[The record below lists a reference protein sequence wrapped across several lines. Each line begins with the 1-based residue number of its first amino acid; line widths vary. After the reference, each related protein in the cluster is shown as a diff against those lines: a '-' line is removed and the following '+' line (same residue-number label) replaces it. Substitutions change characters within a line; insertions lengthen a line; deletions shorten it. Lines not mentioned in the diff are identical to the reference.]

1 MKLFLFL
8 NAAAVVAS
16 AFLIFRVLFFSRD
29 TLIKPS
35 FMLGF
40 FLFLFVQ
47 CGSAWIGREVFE
59 KLSQPWHYFIATQLL
74 PVFALFYASFIGWG
88 WGIRLP
94 VQISDAQEHGAPKL
108 MHWAVF
114 FCAFEYWALYL
125 YLREVPFEH
134 TAIWAIIGGESN
146 ADQVR
151 ESTFK
156 GLNSWGLLYVFTLAE
171 KVVAPIVVALGAASL
186 LAGLR
191 AGRKTYTWGALLLVL
206 MAVLPLAVYGARGPI
221 TQALMVGAY
230 LVFYVLVIRGGKR
243 VLLFACL
250 SPLIVLVPA
259 ILMTM
264 LKNNELGFD
273 GAYFHGVNIFERLV
287 IRGNY
292 DNVWHLQYV
301 EKYGIHGVAAI
312 PKLATL
318 LGVQPVDILNLVGRE
333 FSPAYSKIYIPSVS
347 ASASYSII
355 NYAILGWWGHVL
367 SLLMIPA
374 LDLLLFLY
382 RKMEGRLI
390 LPLISAMLVPISSLS
405 FSMVTTVLLSKGLL
419 LIPLLFL
426 GVSWI
431 DQAICSVRSRNA
443 V

>member
-1 MKLFLFL
+1 MSFFLFV
-8 NAAAVVAS
+8 NAATVVVS
-16 AFLIFRVLFFSRD
+16 AYLILRVLFLSRD
-29 TLIKPS
+29 TLVRPS

-59 KLSQPWHYFIATQLL
+59 KLSQPWHYYIATQLL
-74 PVFALFYASFIGWG
+74 PVFALLYASFVGRG
-88 WGIRLP
+88 WGIMLP
-94 VQISDAQEHGAPKL
+94 AEINVAQEHGAPKL

-134 TAIWAIIGGESN
+134 TAIWAIIGGERN

-156 GLNSWGLLYVFTLAE
+156 ELNSWGLLYVFTLAE
-171 KVVAPIVVALGAASL
+171 KVVAPIVVALGTASL

-191 AGRKTYTWGALLLVL
+191 AGRKIYTWGALLIII
-206 MAVLPLAVYGARGPI
+206 MAVLPLVVYGARGPI
-221 TQALMVGAY
+221 TQALMVGAFM
-230 LVFYVLVIRGGKR
+230 VSYVLVMRGTRR

-250 SPLIVLVPA
+250 LPVMVLVPA

-264 LKNNELGFD
+264 LKNNELGLQ

-287 IRGNY
+287 VRGNY
-292 DNVWHLQYV
+292 DNMWHLQYV
-301 EKYGIHGVAAI
+301 ERYGIHGVAAI
-312 PKLATL
+312 PKLASL
-318 LGVQPVDILNLVGRE
+318 LGVQSVDILNLVGRE
-333 FSPAYSKIYIPSVS
+333 FSPAYSKIFISSVS

-355 NYAILGWWGHVL
+355 NYAILGWWGHAL
-367 SLLMIPA
+367 SFLMVPM

-382 RKMEGRLI
+382 RRIEGRFI
-390 LPLISAMLVPISSLS
+390 LPLMSAMLVPVSSLS
-405 FSMVTTVLLSKGLL
+405 FSMMTTVFLSKGLL

-426 GVSWI
+426 GVSWL
-431 DQAICSVRSRNA
+431 DQATRMGRSR
-443 V
+443 

>member
-1 MKLFLFL
+1 M
-8 NAAAVVAS
+8 
-16 AFLIFRVLFFSRD
+16 
-29 TLIKPS
+29 
-35 FMLGF
+35 G
-40 FLFLFVQ
+40 
-47 CGSAWIGREVFE
+47 
-59 KLSQPWHYFIATQLL
+59 
-74 PVFALFYASFIGWG
+74 
-88 WGIRLP
+88 
-94 VQISDAQEHGAPKL
+94 
-108 MHWAVF
+108 
-114 FCAFEYWALYL
+114 
-125 YLREVPFEH
+125 
-134 TAIWAIIGGESN
+134 
-146 ADQVR
+146 
-151 ESTFK
+151 
-156 GLNSWGLLYVFTLAE
+156 
-171 KVVAPIVVALGAASL
+171 
-186 LAGLR
+186 
-191 AGRKTYTWGALLLVL
+191 GALLLVL

-230 LVFYVLVIRGGKR
+230 LVFYVLVMRGGKR

-264 LKNNELGFD
+264 LKNNELGFQ

-292 DNVWHLQYV
+292 DNIWHLQYV

-318 LGVQPVDILNLVGRE
+318 LGIQSVDILNVVGRE
-333 FSPAYSKIYIPSVS
+333 FSPAYSNIYIPSVS

-355 NYAILGWWGHVL
+355 NYAIFGWWGHVL
-367 SLLMIPA
+367 SFLIIPA

-390 LPLISAMLVPISSLS
+390 LPLMSAMLVPISSLS

-431 DQAICSVRSRNA
+431 DRAICSVRSRN
-443 V
+443 VV